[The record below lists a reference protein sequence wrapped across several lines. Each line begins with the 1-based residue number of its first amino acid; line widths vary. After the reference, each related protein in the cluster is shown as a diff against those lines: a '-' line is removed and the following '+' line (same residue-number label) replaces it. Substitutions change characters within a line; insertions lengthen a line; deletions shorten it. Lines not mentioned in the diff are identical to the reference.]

1 LFAYGP
7 VATWAVFGF
16 VECFKNDIV
25 AMGAEVKVA
34 THKSVNGAVAGSKE
48 GDYNN
53 HPKTKFPEKYP
64 TII

>member
-1 LFAYGP
+1 
-7 VATWAVFGF
+7 
-16 VECFKNDIV
+16 
-25 AMGAEVKVA
+25 MGAEVKVA